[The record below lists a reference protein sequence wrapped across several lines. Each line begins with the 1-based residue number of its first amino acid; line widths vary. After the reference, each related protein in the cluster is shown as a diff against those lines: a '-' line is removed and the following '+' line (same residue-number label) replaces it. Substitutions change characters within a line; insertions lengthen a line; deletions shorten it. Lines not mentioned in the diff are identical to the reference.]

1 MNVDTDVQLKVE
13 EVERVAA
20 LGDLLERIEGMEG
33 GFVLGDFGLRGIGRY
48 SYLGIKPR
56 EVISFR
62 YGQEEDPFALLEKN
76 IPNLRVGMASIK
88 KLPPNVKLGANRRK
102 HAHASVGMAPGGAP
116 GPRGGGGA
124 RPGAGGRG
132 GGGVSQ
138 L

>member
-1 MNVDTDVQLKVE
+1 LNVDTDVQLKVE

-20 LGDLLERIEGMEG
+20 LGELLERIEGTEG

-88 KLPPNVKLGANRRK
+88 KLPPNVKLGANRKKACTRRLSLRD
-102 HAHASVGMAPGGAP
+102 AGILGRFGT
-116 GPRGGGGA
+116 
-124 RPGAGGRG
+124 RP
-132 GGGVSQ
+132 
-138 L
+138 